1 MSCSEDA
8 GRQNSPAG
16 HENGARPDTSPV
28 KLRSFVLCKYDEAR
42 RRGDIDDWT
51 DHSDIGAS
59 FDGRVL
65 TAEEYQRTEDRYIAA
80 ADILARAAGASH
92 FTLRNVFLHS
102 PPPAWLGEVYE
113 GRIVD
118 KASAL
123 RMLRGHMSG
132 DTPAAWFES
141 EKMCMMMG
149 FDFYMHVQ
157 IPERAL
163 ASLDEIEEMG
173 LFVLGGREQDEDE
186 DEEVHVSRHADDT
199 FWTEVAGGL
208 AVRSSAQQQE
218 ARTLVVERWAGGRL
232 GRRLWFVAADDL
244 SSVAA
249 SVKRQALISAFIDL
263 EIHATSRGEV
273 ARAVEAARR
282 ARSDDDGADVV
293 IFPLAGD
300 RELRT
305 VTVEW
310 DDPLPDDGDLPP
322 GQEFG
327 VFPWPAEDAVRL
339 EAVVPGDD
347 GCVTARWVASSTS

>member
-1 MSCSEDA
+1 MSRSEDA
-8 GRQNSPAG
+8 DCQNSPVG
-16 HENGARPDTSPV
+16 HGNGARPDTSPA
-28 KLRSFVLCKYDEAR
+28 KLHSFVLCKYDEAR

-51 DHSDIGAS
+51 DRSDIGAS
-59 FDGRVL
+59 FDGHIL

-80 ADILARAAGASH
+80 ADVLAKAAGASH

-113 GRIVD
+113 GRILD
-118 KASAL
+118 KTSAL

-132 DTPAAWFES
+132 GTPAAWFES

-163 ASLDEIEEMG
+163 PSLDEIEEMG
-173 LFVLGGREQDEDE
+173 LFVLEYQEQDEDE
-186 DEEVHVSRHADDT
+186 EAHVARHADDA
-199 FWTEVAGGL
+199 FWTEVAEGL

-218 ARTLVVERWAGGRL
+218 ARTLVVERWADGML
-232 GRRLWFVAADDL
+232 GRRLWLVAADDL

-249 SVKRQALISAFIDL
+249 SVKRQALISAFIDP

-282 ARSDDDGADVV
+282 AHSDDDDADVV
-293 IFPLAGD
+293 IFPLPGD

-305 VTVEW
+305 VTVRW
-310 DDPLPDDGDLPP
+310 DDPLPYDGALPP

-327 VFPWPAEDAVRL
+327 LFLWPAEDAVCL

-347 GCVTARWVASSTS
+347 GCVTARWVASSMS

>member
-1 MSCSEDA
+1 MAYSEDA
-8 GRQNSPAG
+8 GRRTSPAG
-16 HENGARPDTSPV
+16 HENGAGPDPSPV
-28 KLRSFVLCKYDEAR
+28 KLHSFCLCKYDEAR

-59 FDGRVL
+59 FDGRIL
-65 TAEEYQRTEDRYIAA
+65 TAEEYQRTEDRYIEAV
-80 ADILARAAGASH
+80 DILARAAGASH
-92 FTLRNVFLHS
+92 FTLRNVFLNS

-113 GRIVD
+113 GRTVD

-141 EKMCMMMG
+141 QEMCMRMG
-149 FDFYMHVQ
+149 FDFYLHVQ

-173 LFVLGGREQDEDE
+173 LFVLEDREQDEDE
-186 DEEVHVSRHADDT
+186 EAHVSRHADST
-199 FWTEVAGGL
+199 FWTEVAGQL
-208 AVRSSAQQQE
+208 AATSSAQQQE
-218 ARTLVVERWAGGRL
+218 ARTFVVERWAGGRL
-232 GRRLWFVAADDL
+232 GHRVWLVAADGL

-249 SVKRQALISAFIDL
+249 SVKRQALISAFTDL
-263 EIHATSRGEV
+263 EIHTASRGEV

-282 ARSDDDGADVV
+282 SQSDDDGDDADVV
-293 IFPLAGD
+293 IFPLTDD

-305 VTVEW
+305 VIVEW

-327 VFPWPAEDAVRL
+327 VFPWPEEDAVRL

-347 GCVTARWVASSTS
+347 GCVTARWVASSTL

>member
-16 HENGARPDTSPV
+16 RENEALPDTSPV
-28 KLRSFVLCKYDEAR
+28 RLHSVVLCKYDEAR

-51 DHSDIGAS
+51 DHSDIGES

-80 ADILARAAGASH
+80 ADILAGAAGASH
-92 FTLRNVFLHS
+92 FILRNVFLHS

-118 KASAL
+118 KTSAL

-132 DTPAAWFES
+132 DAPAAWFES
-141 EKMCMMMG
+141 EEMCMMMG

-157 IPERAL
+157 IPEHAL
-163 ASLDEIEEMG
+163 SSLAKIEEMG
-173 LFVLGGREQDEDE
+173 LFVLGDEEQDEV
-186 DEEVHVSRHADDT
+186 EEALVSRRADGA
-199 FWTEVAGGL
+199 FWTEVAEEL
-208 AVRSSAQQQE
+208 AARSSAQRQE
-218 ARTLVVERWAGGRL
+218 ARTLVVERWAGGKL
-232 GRRLWFVAADDL
+232 GHRLWLVTADDL

-249 SVKRQALISAFIDL
+249 SVKHQTLISAFLDL
-263 EIHATSRGEV
+263 EIHATSRGQV
-273 ARAVEAARR
+273 ARAVEDARR
-282 ARSDDDGADVV
+282 SHSDNDSADVV

-310 DDPLPDDGDLPP
+310 DAPLPDDDGLPP

-327 VFPWPAEDAVRL
+327 VFLWPAEDAVRL
-339 EAVVPGDD
+339 EAVMPGDD
-347 GCVTARWVASSTS
+347 GSVTARWVASSTS

>member
-8 GRQNSPAG
+8 GRQNSPDG
-16 HENGARPDTSPV
+16 HEDGVRPDTSPV

-51 DHSDIGAS
+51 DHSDIGAC
-59 FDGRVL
+59 FDGRIL

-118 KASAL
+118 KTSAL

-132 DTPAAWFES
+132 DTPAAWFDS
-141 EKMCMMMG
+141 EKMCIMMG

-173 LFVLGGREQDEDE
+173 LFVLGDQEQDE

-199 FWTEVAGGL
+199 FWTDVAGGL

-232 GRRLWFVAADDL
+232 GHRLWLVAADDL

-249 SVKRQALISAFIDL
+249 SVRPQALISAFIDL

-282 ARSDDDGADVV
+282 AQSDDDGADVV
-293 IFPLAGD
+293 IIPLAGD

-310 DDPLPDDGDLPP
+310 DDPLPNDGDLPP

>member
-8 GRQNSPAG
+8 GRQNSPG
-16 HENGARPDTSPV
+16 DLEDGARPDTSLV
-28 KLRSFVLCKYDEAR
+28 KLHSFILCKYDKAR

-80 ADILARAAGASH
+80 AHILARAAGASR

-102 PPPAWLGEVYE
+102 PPPDWLGEVYE

-118 KASAL
+118 MTSAL

-132 DTPAAWFES
+132 DAPAAWFES

-173 LFVLGGREQDEDE
+173 LFVLGDREQDEAE
-186 DEEVHVSRHADDT
+186 DEEVHVSRHADDD
-199 FWTEVAGGL
+199 FWTEVAERL

-218 ARTLVVERWAGGRL
+218 ARTLVVERWAGGIL
-232 GRRLWFVAADDL
+232 GRRLWLVAADDL
-244 SSVAA
+244 APVAA
-249 SVKRQALISAFIDL
+249 SVKRQALISAFIDP

-282 ARSDDDGADVV
+282 SDSDDDGADVV

-300 RELRT
+300 RELHT

-310 DDPLPDDGDLPP
+310 DAPLPDDGGLPP

-327 VFPWPAEDAVRL
+327 VFPWPAKHAVCL
-339 EAVVPGDD
+339 EAIVPGDD

>member
-8 GRQNSPAG
+8 DCQNRPDD
-16 HENGARPDTSPV
+16 HENGAQPDTSPV
-28 KLRSFVLCKYDEAR
+28 ELHSFVLCKYDEAR

-51 DHSDIGAS
+51 DHSDIGAC
-59 FDGRVL
+59 FDGRIL

-80 ADILARAAGASH
+80 VDILARAAGASH

-118 KASAL
+118 KTSAL

-132 DTPAAWFES
+132 DTPAARFES
-141 EKMCMMMG
+141 EKMCMTMG

-163 ASLDEIEEMG
+163 ASLDEIEDMG
-173 LFVLGGREQDEDE
+173 LFVLEGWEQDDDE
-186 DEEVHVSRHADDT
+186 DEEKLVSRHADDA
-199 FWTEVAGGL
+199 FWTEVAEGL
-208 AVRSSAQQQE
+208 AMRSSAQQQE
-218 ARTLVVERWAGGRL
+218 ARTLVVERWADGNL
-232 GRRLWFVAADDL
+232 GRRLWLVAADDL

-249 SVKRQALISAFIDL
+249 SVKRQALISAFVDP
-263 EIHATSRGEV
+263 EIHATSRDEV
-273 ARAVEAARR
+273 AHAVEAVRR
-282 ARSDDDGADVV
+282 AQSDDDCAGVV
-293 IFPLAGD
+293 VFPLAGD
-300 RELRT
+300 RELLT
-305 VTVEW
+305 VTVGW
-310 DDPLPDDGDLPP
+310 DDPLPDDGGLPP

-327 VFPWPAEDAVRL
+327 VFPWPAADAVCL
-339 EAVVPGDD
+339 EAVVPGGD